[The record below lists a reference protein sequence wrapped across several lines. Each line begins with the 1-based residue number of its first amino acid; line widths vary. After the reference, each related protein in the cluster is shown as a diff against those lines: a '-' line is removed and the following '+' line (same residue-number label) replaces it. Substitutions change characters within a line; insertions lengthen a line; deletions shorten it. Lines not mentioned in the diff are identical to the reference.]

1 MTMQTTSAMALQ
13 IERDEGQ
20 LLLRRVVGL
29 AFPAWSRTSY
39 PPVCVEGG
47 ETTSDWQDIYGVHMV
62 YTVAMKHLV
71 DIDDDVLEA
80 ARRRLGTA
88 TMKDTVNTALRLAAD
103 EADQRSNVSEALD
116 TLASF
121 EFADREQAW
130 R

>member
-1 MTMQTTSAMALQ
+1 
-13 IERDEGQ
+13 
-20 LLLRRVVGL
+20 
-29 AFPAWSRTSY
+29 
-39 PPVCVEGG
+39 
-47 ETTSDWQDIYGVHMV
+47 
-62 YTVAMKHLV
+62 MKHLV

-116 TLASF
+116 TLAAF
-121 EFADREQAW
+121 DFADREQAW

>member
-1 MTMQTTSAMALQ
+1 MSRSSHLWTSTTAPP
-13 IERDEGQ
+13 GTC
-20 LLLRRVVGL
+20 
-29 AFPAWSRTSY
+29 PAYLGDS
-39 PPVCVEGG
+39 
-47 ETTSDWQDIYGVHMV
+47 SDWQGIYGVRKV
-62 YTVAMKHLV
+62 YTVVMKHLV

-116 TLASF
+116 ALAAF
-121 EFADREQAW
+121 DFADREQAW